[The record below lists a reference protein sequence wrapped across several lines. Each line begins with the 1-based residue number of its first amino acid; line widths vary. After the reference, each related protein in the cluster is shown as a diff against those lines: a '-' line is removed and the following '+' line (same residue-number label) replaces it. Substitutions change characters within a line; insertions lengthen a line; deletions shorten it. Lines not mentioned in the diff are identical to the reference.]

1 MKTLKKP
8 LSLLCALAM
17 ILSLAACGDKKDN
30 ESGIYTPGT
39 YTGEAQGFNGTVTA
53 KITVDANAI
62 TGVELEG
69 PGETE
74 SIGQAALPELAE
86 QVKEKGAEIDAV
98 AGATMT
104 SNGIKEAVSKALAQ
118 ARGEELPTAGKM
130 TAATYT
136 AAAKGQNGDVTVE
149 VTVDET
155 SIKSITVKEHTETY
169 GVGWGI
175 QSAPIETLP
184 QAIVDAQSLAVDSVT
199 SATVTSAAIK
209 AAVSDCITQAGGDPA
224 SFQAPVDHNTA
235 DETYETDILV
245 VGAGAAGLAAALSAQ
260 EEGANVLVMEK
271 TGITGGST
279 SRSGGKILAAGT
291 RWQEAQDQKDSADM
305 MYDFLMSYDR
315 DGLMNSDL
323 VRQFCDNSL
332 ENIDWLADRGVQI
345 QDVEPIHS
353 SLTPWRVHNA
363 KGGGGQTSGHGG
375 QITAPLTNTFEQ
387 NGGKI
392 IYECAAKELLTN
404 ADGAV
409 VGVVG
414 EKTNG
419 GKVTVNAKNVILCT
433 GGYAHSEDE
442 YLLPYKSF
450 LPSNAASGVPMGNVG
465 DGLKMAAAVGAKQ
478 VENPGMQLV
487 FVNYD
492 CYIGINE
499 ESGLI
504 VDKNAERFV
513 DEWTYQSHVAS
524 AAARRES
531 PVVYYITATKDGVC
545 AEPYAMVQWGVTIE
559 SPNFSYK
566 ASSLEELAGL
576 MDVDAETLVSTV
588 ERYNALC
595 AQGKDEDF
603 GKPADYMIPVEGD
616 TYYAFKMLP
625 GSSVTF
631 GGLQLDSAARVL
643 DTNDQP
649 IPGLYAAGEVAFGGL
664 FSDEY
669 PCCGMAIGSAVY
681 FGRVAVDTILN
692 GAEAPVEPSVEPTTE
707 PTKAPETTKTPEPT
721 KAPETTKTPEP
732 SKAPE
737 ATPTPEPTPEPVAG
751 IYNPGTYTASEFGFG
766 GDVTATVTVDDNNI
780 TSVTITGPDETETI
794 GGAALSKLAENA
806 KAKGADMDGVSGAT
820 VTSEAAKAAVKAA
833 LAKAKR

>member
-1 MKTLKKP
+1 MKKLKKS
-8 LSLLCALAM
+8 LALLCALAM
-17 ILSLAACGDKKDN
+17 VCSLAACGKDK
-30 ESGIYTPGT
+30 EPETTGIYTPGT
-39 YTGEAQGFNGTVTA
+39 YEGTAQGFGGTVTA

-62 TGVELEG
+62 TDVVLEG

-74 SIGQAALPELAE
+74 SVGGAALPTLVD
-86 QVKEKGAEIDAV
+86 QIKEKGADIDGV
-98 AGATMT
+98 AGATVT
-104 SNGIKEAVSKALAQ
+104 SNAVKDAVGKALAL
-118 ARGEELPTAGKM
+118 ARGEELPAAGAMK
-130 TAATYT
+130 AGTYT

-155 SIKSITVKEHTETY
+155 SIKAVTVKEHTETY
-169 GVGWGI
+169 GVGCGL
-175 QSAPIETLP
+175 STTPIETIP
-184 QAIVDAQSLAVDSVT
+184 GAIVAAQSLAVDSVT

-224 SFQAPVDHNTA
+224 NFQTPVDHNTA
-235 DETYETDILV
+235 DETYDTDILV

-260 EEGANVLVMEK
+260 EAGANVMVMEK

-279 SRSGGKILAAGT
+279 TRSGGKVLAAGT
-291 RWQEAQDQKDSADM
+291 KWQEAQDFTDNADM
-305 MYDFLMSYDR
+305 MYDYLMSFDR
-315 DGLMNSDL
+315 DGLMDGDL
-323 VRQFCDNSL
+323 VKQFCDASL
-332 ENIDWLADRGVQI
+332 ENIMWLSDRGVNFI
-345 QDVEPIHS
+345 NVEPIHS
-353 SLTPWRVHNA
+353 SITPWRVHNVT
-363 KGGGGQTSGHGG
+363 GGGGQTNGHGG
-375 QITAPLTNTFEQ
+375 QIMVPLTNTFEK

-414 EKTNG
+414 EKTHG
-419 GKVTVNAKNVILCT
+419 GKVTINAKNVILAT
-433 GGYAHSEDE
+433 GGFAHSEDE

-465 DGLKMAAAVGAKQ
+465 DGLRMATAIGAKQ
-478 VENPGMQLV
+478 VVNPGMQLV
-487 FVNYD
+487 HVNYD

-504 VDKNAERFV
+504 VDMNGERFV
-513 DEWTYQSHVAS
+513 DEWTYQSHVSS
-524 AAARRES
+524 AAARRNS
-531 PVVYYITATKDGVC
+531 PAIFYITSTKDGVC

-576 MDVDAETLVSTV
+576 MDVDAETLISTV

-595 AQGKDEDF
+595 AKGKDDDF
-603 GKPADYMIPVEGD
+603 GKPADYLIPVEGD

-664 FSDEY
+664 FGDEY
-669 PCCGMAIGSAVY
+669 PCCGMAIGAAVY
-681 FGRVAVDTILN
+681 FGRTAVDTILN
-692 GAEAPVEPSVEPTTE
+692 GAEAPVEPSEEPSVEPTAE
-707 PTKAPETTKTPEPT
+707 PTKAPEETKTPE
-721 KAPETTKTPEP
+721 A

-737 ATPTPEPTPEPVAG
+737 ATPTPEPTPEPTPAPAAG
-751 IYNPGTYTASEFGFG
+751 IYNPGTYTGTGAGFG
-766 GDVTATVTVDDNNI
+766 GDVIVTITVDDNNI
-780 TSVTITGPDETETI
+780 TSVTVTGDSETAAI
-794 GGAALSKLAENA
+794 GGAALGTLADQI
-806 KAKGADMDGVSGAT
+806 KAAQSADIDGVSGAS
-820 VTSEAAKAAVKAA
+820 VTSGAAKDAAAEA
-833 LAKAKR
+833 LGKAKR